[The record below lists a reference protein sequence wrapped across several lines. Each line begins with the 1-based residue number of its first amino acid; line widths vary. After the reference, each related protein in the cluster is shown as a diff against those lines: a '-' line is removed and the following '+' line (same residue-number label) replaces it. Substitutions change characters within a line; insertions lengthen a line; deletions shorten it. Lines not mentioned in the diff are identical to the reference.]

1 MTDKRSLFDDNRF
14 CIWENA
20 WYNIKIRNTDSPT
33 FRAVGGI
40 IMSNS
45 IKRTII
51 LSLAVVSCIMMAIVE
66 TIIEPSYLV
75 KSVIKAITFLFLPT
89 AILKSLQIHP
99 IAASFSLRKK
109 NAIALL
115 FLGAII
121 YLLIMGAYALTRNV
135 FDYPSVVMSLSED
148 QRVDSQSFLRV
159 ALYISLCNSFLE
171 EYMFRFISF
180 MHLSAYASRRTA
192 YLFSAI
198 MFALYHVAMV
208 GPSFPTQ
215 LLIVAILGLAAGGLI
230 FDFIDAKSGNFYP
243 SWIVHMFADFALMTI
258 WYIHI

>member
-1 MTDKRSLFDDNRF
+1 MK
-14 CIWENA
+14 
-20 WYNIKIRNTDSPT
+20 NTDSSAI
-33 FRAVGGI
+33 RAVGGI

-51 LSLAVVSCIMMAIVE
+51 LSLAVASCIVMAMVE
-66 TIIEPSYLV
+66 TIIEPPYLV

-89 AILKSLQIHP
+89 AILKSLQIYP
-99 IAASFSLRKK
+99 TAASFSLRKK
-109 NAIALL
+109 NAVALL
-115 FLGAII
+115 FLGVII

-148 QRVDSQSFLRV
+148 QQVDSQSFVWV
-159 ALYISLCNSFLE
+159 ALYISCCNSFLE
-171 EYMFRFISF
+171 EFMFRFILF

-192 YLFSAI
+192 YLFSSI
-198 MFALYHVAMV
+198 MFALYHVAMI
-208 GPSFPTQ
+208 GPSFPVQ
-215 LLIVAILGLAAGGLI
+215 LLVLALFGLAAGGLI
-230 FDFIDAKSGNFYP
+230 FDFIDEKTSAIYP